1 MKKTYLFVAAVAAV
15 AIGCTNE
22 MLDTSY
28 ENAISEARLKGE
40 HPLVFN
46 AYVGN
51 SMRQTRTVLE
61 NEQYATENDHT
72 SAKFYTYYDY
82 DASSRVPF
90 EAIQDAFGIFAY
102 VYKGSGVTMKDY
114 FPVAYYENSGD
125 VYTHSKWTSDITS
138 PSTKAITPNFMY
150 NTMIFSSGNYLYAY
164 NETEGG
170 YYDPENTENY
180 KEVTMYWPTADYS
193 NSDETPKIS
202 FFAYYPHVNPY
213 HPDYNSPR
221 NSLHISSEAQ
231 SGAPILDYKVAT
243 YADDLIPIDLLAA
256 VPVLDKTYN
265 TDEGADNSISLNFGH
280 LLSAVYVNLHYKSD
294 ISGTQPTFYF
304 TKLSLQ
310 GADDKGKVTSKSM
323 FRNRG
328 RFNMAQGGWNCTGY
342 DPLDLLSSSWLLNAK
357 HDDGGS
363 NVDGFV
369 PSNGD
374 TWYSLFGSN
383 PLGPNESDPNPN
395 YYMTSTWMDN
405 PYTDTDTKTMLNQS
419 TNQNGFM
426 FIIPNYDAATLLLDL
441 AYTVDY
447 GGGKIENIEVQK
459 VIDNNS
465 GSSPELEPGKVYYFT
480 IEIEKKSI
488 TFSCDI
494 NMHTWS
500 WGMPMP

>member
-61 NEQYATENDHT
+61 NEQYATDNDHVE
-72 SAKFYTYYDY
+72 AEFYTYYDY
-82 DASSRVPF
+82 SSGSSVPF
-90 EAIQDAFGIFAY
+90 EAIQDAYGIFAY
-102 VYKGSGVTMKDY
+102 VYRGTEDMNDY
-114 FPVAYYENSGD
+114 FPAYYSGSGEVYSSSEWYTD
-125 VYTHSKWTSDITS
+125 VITS

-150 NTMIFSSGNYLYAY
+150 NSMIFGSHNYLYDY

-170 YYDPENTENY
+170 YYDTSNGANY
-180 KEVTMYWPTADYS
+180 KELTMYWPTADYS
-193 NSDETPKIS
+193 NSEAPKIS

-243 YADDLIPIDLLAA
+243 YADDLIPIDLMVAA
-256 VPVLDKTYN
+256 PVLDKTYD
-265 TDEGADNSISLNFGH
+265 TADGADNNISLNFGH
-280 LLSAVYVNLHYKSD
+280 LLSAVHVNLHYKSD
-294 ISGTQPTFYF
+294 NSSGTEPTFYF

-310 GADDKGKVTSKSM
+310 GADGSGKVTPKSM

-328 RFNMAQGGWNCTGY
+328 RFNMGQGGWNCTGY

-363 NVDGFV
+363 YVDGFV
-369 PSNGD
+369 PNNAD

-383 PLGPNESDPNPN
+383 PLGPNESSSPNPN
-395 YYMTSTWMDN
+395 YYETSDW
-405 PYTDTDTKTMLNQS
+405 TDGTGYNEEMLKQS
-419 TNQNGFM
+419 DDQHGFM
-426 FIIPNYDAATLLLDL
+426 FIIPNYDAKTLLLDL

-459 VIDNNS
+459 LIDNNTS
-465 GSSPELEPGKVYYFT
+465 GPEFEPGKVYYLT
-480 IEIEKKSI
+480 IEIEKKSM

-494 NMHTWS
+494 NIHNWT
-500 WGMPMP
+500 WGMP